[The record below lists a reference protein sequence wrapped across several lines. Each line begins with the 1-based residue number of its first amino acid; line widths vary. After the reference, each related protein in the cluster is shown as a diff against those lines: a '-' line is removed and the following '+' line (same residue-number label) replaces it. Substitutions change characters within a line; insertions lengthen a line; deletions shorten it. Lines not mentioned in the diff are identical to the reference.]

1 MNFFAGITRC
11 DDVDNGIVSATKKLN
26 FKVPI
31 VIRMIGTKD
40 VEGIKILEENG
51 IHAYNKMEPSALK
64 IVELVK
70 GGN

>member
-1 MNFFAGITRC
+1 MTEILLPN
-11 DDVDNGIVSATKKLN
+11 DVANGIISANKKLN
-26 FKVPI
+26 IEVPI

-51 IHAYNKMEPSALK
+51 IHAYNKMEPSARK